1 MFVEHQS
8 QLDEQVIGVPDDR
21 LGEELCAW
29 IRKKPES
36 QITEAELK
44 EFCKKEVI
52 SILKKCV
59 KTEIKVVPSM

>member
-1 MFVEHQS
+1 
-8 QLDEQVIGVPDDR
+8 VIGVPDDR

-52 SILKKCV
+52 KQIILFFLKACF
-59 KTEIKVVPSM
+59 